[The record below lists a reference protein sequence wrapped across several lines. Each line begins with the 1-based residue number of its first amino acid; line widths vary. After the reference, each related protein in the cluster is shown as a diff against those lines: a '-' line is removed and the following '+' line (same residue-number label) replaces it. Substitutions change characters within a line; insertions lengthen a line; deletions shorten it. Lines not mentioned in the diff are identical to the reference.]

1 MIRSTTVNKE
11 SKQSKGSKKKQE
23 NKPENAP
30 TYAGLGFFKAMAII
44 DVGLLLLFHPTKQV
58 HLIAPKTGFYYFMYQ
73 YFGKGLGDLLA
84 MMTKYMGP
92 AMAMLTLCL
101 VFELIIT
108 PLSCYSI
115 YISEQRRLKLGQV
128 APQLA
133 LINKYENTHS
143 LTDDQMKRLGKIKQ
157 VIINVN
163 NIKSITFVTWL
174 IIGFDIVFFV
184 PLYQSV
190 AYSPIGK
197 MTILGVKL
205 SERSIP
211 VLAIATIFSFLS
223 SAASIL
229 AASSTN
235 RKQMTYMLWTSP
247 LIVFTG
253 GLFMPAIIPFYEITT
268 SAFSILRSLLSYW
281 VIKPLAA
288 KKIAKP
294 VILIENDDSI
304 KWLMAKKKGSEV
316 KN

>member
-11 SKQSKGSKKKQE
+11 SEQSKKQKKQE

-44 DVGLLLLFHPTKQV
+44 DAGLLLLFHPTKQV

-92 AMAMLTLCL
+92 AMAMLALCL
-101 VFELIIT
+101 VFELVVT

-128 APQLA
+128 APQLT

-143 LTDDQMKRLGKIKQ
+143 LTDDQMERLGKIKQ
-157 VIINVN
+157 AIIKIN
-163 NIKSITFVTWL
+163 NIKNITFVTWL
-174 IIGFDIVFFV
+174 IIGFDVVFFV

-197 MTILGVKL
+197 MMILSVKL

-235 RKQMTYMLWTSP
+235 CKQMTYMLWTSP

-288 KKIAKP
+288 KRIAKP
-294 VILIENDDSI
+294 VILIEDADSI
-304 KWLMAKKKGSEV
+304 KGLMAKKKGSEV
-316 KN
+316 

>member
-11 SKQSKGSKKKQE
+11 SKQSKKQ
-23 NKPENAP
+23 NKLENAP
-30 TYAGLGFFKAMAII
+30 TYGGLGFFKAMAII
-44 DVGLLLLFHPTKQV
+44 DAGLLLLFHPTKQV

-84 MMTKYMGP
+84 TMTKFMGP
-92 AMAMLTLCL
+92 AMAMLVLCL
-101 VFELIIT
+101 AFELVIT

-143 LTDDQMKRLGKIKQ
+143 LTDDQMERLGKIKQ
-157 VIINVN
+157 AIIKVN
-163 NIKSITFVTWL
+163 NIKNITFVTWL

-197 MTILGVKL
+197 MMILGVKL

-211 VLAIATIFSFLS
+211 ILVIATVFSFLS

-253 GLFMPAIIPFYEITT
+253 GLFMPAIIPFYETTT

-288 KKIAKP
+288 KRIAKP

-304 KWLMAKKKGSEV
+304 KWLMAKKKGSEA